1 MEMQKIRRMGVK
13 PDEAEDY
20 YREWFEKATVD
31 AAQRASGY
39 TPRSPIE
46 E

>member
-1 MEMQKIRRMGVK
+1 MQKIRRMGMN
-13 PDEAEDY
+13 PDEAEAY
-20 YREWFEKATVD
+20 YYEWAKKATEA

-39 TPRSPIE
+39 TPHAPIE